1 MKRRSA
7 AHRACQQ
14 TAKSEVFRVHATS
27 CKAIGW
33 VASAANGRPL
43 GGGGDGEDC
52 RVVFL
57 AQDRKR
63 T

>member
-1 MKRRSA
+1 MNRRSA

-14 TAKSEVFRVHATS
+14 TAKSEVLRVHVTS
-27 CKAIGW
+27 RKANGW

-52 RVVFL
+52 RVLFL
-57 AQDRKR
+57 VQDRKR